1 MGLDI
6 NSSNVYIIDFGLS
19 KKYRSSKTFEHYE
32 KKNNKKLTGTARYAS
47 INALIGMGNLK
58 IILEQSRRDDLEAIG
73 YVLLYFLRGSLP
85 WQGLKINKNEDRYRK
100 IYEKKQ
106 ETSAEELCDGF
117 SRKYLIILEEF
128 VEYVYYTRTLKYE
141 EDPDYEYLKSLFLK
155 VLKDNNYENDLNFD
169 WSKKANSPKTLS
181 TIVPNNDPLN
191 KDEFKLNEELYKNK
205 LSFPNNNQ
213 QITTIENR
221 KNTIVAFQT
230 LQEKD
235 DEYDIKNKNK
245 LVTGINNDQNS
256 KTRNYE
262 GNNKLD
268 NLNTFKE
275 LELSI
280 KLK

>member
-6 NSSNVYIIDFGLS
+6 NSSNVYLIDFGLS

-268 NLNTFKE
+268 NQNTFKE